1 MPFTP
6 AAQRTRNPPV
16 RYHPGARPGN
26 RDGASDLESEG
37 GRARAR
43 GPFVSYLLGSRRGQ
57 GQEPRARPLAPSA
70 FRSCPS
76 GQLQGHFHEFKGNL
90 PVISGCWSRFFCAY
104 LRMSSKQAT
113 SPFACAADGEEAM
126 TQDLTSREKEEG
138 SEQHVASHLPLH
150 PIMHNKPH
158 SEELPTLVNTIQQDA
173 DWDSVLSSQQR
184 MESENNKLC
193 SLYSFRNTSTSPHK
207 PDEGS
212 RDREIMTSVTFGTP
226 ERRKG
231 SLADVVDTLK
241 QKKLEEMTRTE
252 QEDSSCMEKLLSK
265 DWKEKMERLNTSEL
279 LGEIKGTPESLAE
292 KERQLSTM
300 ITQLISLRE
309 QLLAAHDEQKKLAAS
324 QIEKQRQ
331 QMDLARQQQ
340 EQIARQQQQLLQ
352 QQHKINLLQQQ
363 IQVQGHMPPLM
374 IPIFPHDQRTLAA
387 AAAAQQGFLFPPGIT
402 YKPGDN
408 YPVQFIPSTMAAAA
422 ASGLSP
428 LQLQQLYA
436 AQLAS
441 MQVSPGAK
449 MPSTPQPPN
458 TAGAVSPTGIKN
470 EKRGTSP
477 VTQVKDEAAAQPLNL
492 SSRPKTAEPVKSPTS
507 PTQSLFPASKTSPV
521 NLPNKS
527 TIPSPIGGSLGRG
540 SSLGKWKGQ
549 HQEET
554 YELDILSSLNS
565 PALFGDQDT
574 VMKAIQEA
582 RKMREQIQREQ
593 QQQQPHGVDGK
604 LSTMNNMGL
613 NNCRNE
619 KERTRFENLGP
630 QLTGKSSEDGKLG
643 PGVIDLTRPEDA
655 EGGATVAEARVYR
668 DARGRAS
675 SEPHIKR
682 PMNAFMVWAKDER
695 RKILQA
701 FPDMHN
707 SNISKILGS
716 RWKSMSNQEKQP
728 YYEEQARL
736 SKIHLEKYPNYKYK
750 PRPKRTCIVDGKKLR
765 IGEYKQLMRSRRQ
778 EMRQFFTV
786 GQQPQIPITTG
797 TGVVYPGAITMAT
810 TTPSPQMTS
819 DCSSTSASP
828 EPSLPVI
835 QSTYGMKTDG
845 GSLAGNE
852 MINGEDEMEMYDD
865 YEDDPKSDYSSENEA
880 AEAVSAN

>member
-1 MPFTP
+1 MF
-6 AAQRTRNPPV
+6 
-16 RYHPGARPGN
+16 
-26 RDGASDLESEG
+26 SI
-37 GRARAR
+37 
-43 GPFVSYLLGSRRGQ
+43 
-57 GQEPRARPLAPSA
+57 
-70 FRSCPS
+70 
-76 GQLQGHFHEFKGNL
+76 FKAEMAN
-90 PVISGCWSRFFCAY
+90 IIYF
-104 LRMSSKQAT
+104 
-113 SPFACAADGEEAM
+113 SPMAC
-126 TQDLTSREKEEG
+126 KET
-138 SEQHVASHLPLH
+138 
-150 PIMHNKPH
+150 N
-158 SEELPTLVNTIQQDA
+158 
-173 DWDSVLSSQQR
+173 
-184 MESENNKLC
+184 ESENNKLC

-408 YPVQFIPSTMAAAA
+408 YPVQFISSTMAAAA
-422 ASGLSP
+422 TSGLSP

-449 MPSTPQPPN
+449 MPSAPQPPN

-527 TIPSPIGGSLGRG
+527 SIPSPIGG
-540 SSLGKWKGQ
+540 
-549 HQEET
+549 
-554 YELDILSSLNS
+554 N
-565 PALFGDQDT
+565 QDT

-604 LSTMNNMGL
+604 LSSMNNMGL

-668 DARGRAS
+668 DARSRAS

-810 TTPSPQMTS
+810 TTPSPQMAS

-828 EPSLPVI
+828 EPSLPGI
-835 QSTYGMKTDG
+835 QGAYGLKTDG
-845 GSLAGNE
+845 GSLAANE

-865 YEDDPKSDYSSENEA
+865 YDDDPKSDYSSENEA
-880 AEAVSAN
+880 PEAVSAN

>member
-1 MPFTP
+1 MPSSSEVL
-6 AAQRTRNPPV
+6 AGVV
-16 RYHPGARPGN
+16 R
-26 RDGASDLESEG
+26 ESPIEEWK
-37 GRARAR
+37 
-43 GPFVSYLLGSRRGQ
+43 SS
-57 GQEPRARPLAPSA
+57 
-70 FRSCPS
+70 
-76 GQLQGHFHEFKGNL
+76 HF
-90 PVISGCWSRFFCAY
+90 I
-104 LRMSSKQAT
+104 RMSSKQAT
-113 SPFACAADGEEAM
+113 SPFACAADGEDAM

-138 SEQHVASHLPLH
+138 SDQHVASHLPLH

-363 IQVQGHMPPLM
+363 IQQVQGHMPPLM

-458 TAGAVSPTGIKN
+458 TAGTVSPTGIKN

-507 PTQSLFPASKTSPV
+507 PTQNLFPASKTSPV

-527 TIPSPIGGSLGRG
+527 SIPSPIGGSLGRG
-540 SSLGKWKGQ
+540 SS
-549 HQEET
+549 
-554 YELDILSSLNS
+554 LDILSSLNS

-604 LSTMNNMGL
+604 LSSINNMGL

-630 QLTGKSSEDGKLG
+630 QLTGKSNEDGKLG

-880 AEAVSAN
+880 PEAVSAN

>member
-1 MPFTP
+1 MV
-6 AAQRTRNPPV
+6 N
-16 RYHPGARPGN
+16 
-26 RDGASDLESEG
+26 
-37 GRARAR
+37 
-43 GPFVSYLLGSRRGQ
+43 
-57 GQEPRARPLAPSA
+57 
-70 FRSCPS
+70 
-76 GQLQGHFHEFKGNL
+76 
-90 PVISGCWSRFFCAY
+90 GCGKRFA
-104 LRMSSKQAT
+104 
-113 SPFACAADGEEAM
+113 
-126 TQDLTSREKEEG
+126 
-138 SEQHVASHLPLH
+138 
-150 PIMHNKPH
+150 N
-158 SEELPTLVNTIQQDA
+158 
-173 DWDSVLSSQQR
+173 
-184 MESENNKLC
+184 ESENNKLC

-340 EQIARQQQQLLQ
+340 EQ
-352 QQHKINLLQQQ
+352 HKKVQVL
-363 IQVQGHMPPLM
+363 VQGHMPPLM

-527 TIPSPIGGSLGRG
+527 SIPSPIGGSLGRG
-540 SSLGKWKGQ
+540 SS
-549 HQEET
+549 
-554 YELDILSSLNS
+554 LDILSSLNS

-604 LSTMNNMGL
+604 LSTLNNMGL

-835 QSTYGMKTDG
+835 QSSYGMKTDG

-880 AEAVSAN
+880 PEAVSAN

>member
-1 MPFTP
+1 MPSSSEVL
-6 AAQRTRNPPV
+6 ADVV
-16 RYHPGARPGN
+16 R
-26 RDGASDLESEG
+26 ESRIEEWK
-37 GRARAR
+37 
-43 GPFVSYLLGSRRGQ
+43 SSH
-57 GQEPRARPLAPSA
+57 
-70 FRSCPS
+70 C
-76 GQLQGHFHEFKGNL
+76 
-90 PVISGCWSRFFCAY
+90 I
-104 LRMSSKQAT
+104 RMSSKQAT
-113 SPFACAADGEEAM
+113 SPFACSADGEEAM
-126 TQDLTSREKEEG
+126 TQDLTSREKEE
-138 SEQHVASHLPLH
+138 SSDQHVASHLPLH

-158 SEELPTLVNTIQQDA
+158 SEELPTLVSTIQQDA

-521 NLPNKS
+521 NLPTKS
-527 TIPSPIGGSLGRG
+527 SLPSPIGGSLGRG
-540 SSLGKWKGQ
+540 SS
-549 HQEET
+549 
-554 YELDILSSLNS
+554 LDILSSLNS

-604 LSTMNNMGL
+604 LSSMNNMGL
-613 NNCRNE
+613 NNCRSE

-880 AEAVSAN
+880 PEAVSAN

>member
-1 MPFTP
+1 
-6 AAQRTRNPPV
+6 
-16 RYHPGARPGN
+16 
-26 RDGASDLESEG
+26 
-37 GRARAR
+37 
-43 GPFVSYLLGSRRGQ
+43 
-57 GQEPRARPLAPSA
+57 
-70 FRSCPS
+70 
-76 GQLQGHFHEFKGNL
+76 
-90 PVISGCWSRFFCAY
+90 
-104 LRMSSKQAT
+104 MSSKQAT

-138 SEQHVASHLPLH
+138 SDQHVASHLPLH

-158 SEELPTLVNTIQQDA
+158 PEELPTLVSTIQQDA

-507 PTQSLFPASKTSPV
+507 PTQSLFPASKTSPI

-527 TIPSPIGGSLGRG
+527 SIPSPIGGSLGRG

-549 HQEET
+549 HQEEK

-604 LSTMNNMGL
+604 LSSMNNMGL

-655 EGGATVAEARVYR
+655 EGSKAMNGSAAKLQQYYCWPTGGATVAEARVYR

-880 AEAVSAN
+880 PEAVSAN

>member
-1 MPFTP
+1 MPSSSEVL
-6 AAQRTRNPPV
+6 ADVV
-16 RYHPGARPGN
+16 R
-26 RDGASDLESEG
+26 ESRIEEWK
-37 GRARAR
+37 
-43 GPFVSYLLGSRRGQ
+43 SS
-57 GQEPRARPLAPSA
+57 
-70 FRSCPS
+70 
-76 GQLQGHFHEFKGNL
+76 HF
-90 PVISGCWSRFFCAY
+90 I
-104 LRMSSKQAT
+104 RMSSKQAT

-138 SEQHVASHLPLH
+138 SDQHVASHLPLH

-158 SEELPTLVNTIQQDA
+158 SEELPTIVNTIQQDA

-193 SLYSFRNTSTSPHK
+193 SLYSLRNTSTSPHK

-458 TAGAVSPTGIKN
+458 TAGPVSPTGIKN

-527 TIPSPIGGSLGRG
+527 SIPSPIGGNLGRG
-540 SSLGKWKGQ
+540 SS
-549 HQEET
+549 
-554 YELDILSSLNS
+554 LDILSSLNS

-604 LSTMNNMGL
+604 LSSMNNMGL

-880 AEAVSAN
+880 PEAVSAN

>member
-1 MPFTP
+1 
-6 AAQRTRNPPV
+6 
-16 RYHPGARPGN
+16 
-26 RDGASDLESEG
+26 
-37 GRARAR
+37 
-43 GPFVSYLLGSRRGQ
+43 
-57 GQEPRARPLAPSA
+57 
-70 FRSCPS
+70 
-76 GQLQGHFHEFKGNL
+76 
-90 PVISGCWSRFFCAY
+90 
-104 LRMSSKQAT
+104 MSSKQAT
-113 SPFACAADGEEAM
+113 SPFASDGEGTT
-126 TQDLTSREKEEG
+126 TQDLASQEQEDDNNEEL
-138 SEQHVASHLPLH
+138 VTSHLPLH
-150 PIMHNKPH
+150 TILHNKPH
-158 SEELPTLVNTIQQDA
+158 SEELPALVTTIQPDS
-173 DWDSVLSSQQR
+173 DWNSVISTQHR

-207 PDEGS
+207 PEESG
-212 RDREIMTSVTFGTP
+212 RDRNELMTSVNFGTP

-292 KERQLSTM
+292 KERQLSAM

-363 IQVQGHMPPLM
+363 IQQVQGHMPPLM

-441 MQVSPGAK
+441 MQVSPGTK

-458 TAGAVSPTGIKN
+458 TTGTLSPTGMKN

-477 VTQVKDEAAAQPLNL
+477 VTQIKDDAAQPLNL
-492 SSRPKTAEPVKSPTS
+492 SARPKTAEPVKSPTS
-507 PTQSLFPASKTSPV
+507 PTQSLFPTCKTSPV
-521 NLPNKS
+521 NVGNKS
-527 TIPSPIGGSLGRG
+527 GIPSPIGATLGRG
-540 SSLGKWKGQ
+540 SS
-549 HQEET
+549 
-554 YELDILSSLNS
+554 LDILSSLNS

-593 QQQQPHGVDGK
+593 QQQQQQPHIDGK
-604 LSTMNNMGL
+604 LPSLNSMGL
-613 NNCRNE
+613 NNCRTE

-630 QLTGKSSEDGKLG
+630 QLSGKPSEDGKLG

-668 DARGRAS
+668 DARGRSS

-786 GQQPQIPITTG
+786 GQQPQIPIATG

-828 EPSLPVI
+828 EPSIPVI
-835 QSTYGMKTDG
+835 QSTYSMKTDS

-852 MINGEDEMEMYDD
+852 MINGEDEMEMYEDF
-865 YEDDPKSDYSSENEA
+865 EDDPKSDYSSENEA
-880 AEAVSAN
+880 HEAVAAN

>member
-1 MPFTP
+1 MPGVKTF
-6 AAQRTRNPPV
+6 AQWICSWIYSILLIDENKVMRCT
-16 RYHPGARPGN
+16 
-26 RDGASDLESEG
+26 DG
-37 GRARAR
+37 
-43 GPFVSYLLGSRRGQ
+43 
-57 GQEPRARPLAPSA
+57 
-70 FRSCPS
+70 
-76 GQLQGHFHEFKGNL
+76 
-90 PVISGCWSRFFCAY
+90 
-104 LRMSSKQAT
+104 RMSSKQAA

-126 TQDLTSREKEEG
+126 TQDLSAREKEEG
-138 SEQHVASHLPLH
+138 SDQHVTSHLPLH

-158 SEELPTLVNTIQQDA
+158 SEELPTLVTTIQQDA
-173 DWDSVLSSQQR
+173 DWDSVISAQHR
-184 MESENNKLC
+184 MESENTKLC

-207 PDEGS
+207 PDDGG

-265 DWKEKMERLNTSEL
+265 DWKEKMERLNASEL

-363 IQVQGHMPPLM
+363 IQQVQGHMPPLM

-387 AAAAQQGFLFPPGIT
+387 AAAAQQGFLFPSGIP

-449 MPSTPQPPN
+449 MPSTPQPPT
-458 TAGAVSPTGIKN
+458 TAGAVSPTGMKN

-477 VTQVKDEAAAQPLNL
+477 VTQVKDEAAQPLNL
-492 SSRPKTAEPVKSPTS
+492 SARPKTAEPAKSPTS

-527 TIPSPIGGSLGRG
+527 GIPSPIRGSLGRG
-540 SSLGKWKGQ
+540 SS
-549 HQEET
+549 
-554 YELDILSSLNS
+554 LDILSSLNS

-593 QQQQPHGVDGK
+593 QQPHGMDGK
-604 LSTMNNMGL
+604 LSSMNNSGL

-619 KERTRFENLGP
+619 KVSERTFSCAKLAKSGGKRKRPPRRVSPSFRRSLSLATRAVSSYQERTHFENLGP
-630 QLTGKSSEDGKLG
+630 QLTGKSNEDGKLG

-655 EGGATVAEARVYR
+655 EGSKAVNGSAAKLQQYYCWPTGGATVAEARVYR

-675 SEPHIKR
+675 TEPHIKR

-845 GSLAGNE
+845 ASLAGNE
-852 MINGEDEMEMYDD
+852 MINGEDDMEMYDD
-865 YEDDPKSDYSSENEA
+865 YEDEAKSDYSSENEGP
-880 AEAVSAN
+880 EAVSAN

>member
-1 MPFTP
+1 
-6 AAQRTRNPPV
+6 
-16 RYHPGARPGN
+16 
-26 RDGASDLESEG
+26 
-37 GRARAR
+37 
-43 GPFVSYLLGSRRGQ
+43 
-57 GQEPRARPLAPSA
+57 
-70 FRSCPS
+70 
-76 GQLQGHFHEFKGNL
+76 
-90 PVISGCWSRFFCAY
+90 
-104 LRMSSKQAT
+104 MSSKQAT

-138 SEQHVASHLPLH
+138 SDQHVASHLPLH
-150 PIMHNKPH
+150 PITHNKPH

-527 TIPSPIGGSLGRG
+527 SIPSPIGGSLGRG

-880 AEAVSAN
+880 PEAVSAN

>member
-1 MPFTP
+1 
-6 AAQRTRNPPV
+6 
-16 RYHPGARPGN
+16 
-26 RDGASDLESEG
+26 
-37 GRARAR
+37 
-43 GPFVSYLLGSRRGQ
+43 
-57 GQEPRARPLAPSA
+57 
-70 FRSCPS
+70 
-76 GQLQGHFHEFKGNL
+76 
-90 PVISGCWSRFFCAY
+90 
-104 LRMSSKQAT
+104 MSSKQAT

-138 SEQHVASHLPLH
+138 SDQHVASHLPLH

-184 MESENNKLC
+184 MESENNKIC

-212 RDREIMTSVTFGTP
+212 RDREIMTSVNFGTP

-363 IQVQGHMPPLM
+363 IQQVQGHMPPLM

-477 VTQVKDEAAAQPLNL
+477 LTQVKDETAAQPLNL

-507 PTQSLFPASKTSPV
+507 PTQSLFPASKTSPI

-527 TIPSPIGGSLGRG
+527 GIPSPLGGNLGRG
-540 SSLGKWKGQ
+540 SS
-549 HQEET
+549 
-554 YELDILSSLNS
+554 LDILSSLNS

-604 LSTMNNMGL
+604 LSSMNNMGL

-630 QLTGKSSEDGKLG
+630 QLTGKSNEDGKLG

-880 AEAVSAN
+880 PEAVSAN

>member
-1 MPFTP
+1 
-6 AAQRTRNPPV
+6 
-16 RYHPGARPGN
+16 
-26 RDGASDLESEG
+26 
-37 GRARAR
+37 
-43 GPFVSYLLGSRRGQ
+43 
-57 GQEPRARPLAPSA
+57 
-70 FRSCPS
+70 
-76 GQLQGHFHEFKGNL
+76 
-90 PVISGCWSRFFCAY
+90 
-104 LRMSSKQAT
+104 MSSKQAT
-113 SPFACAADGEEAM
+113 SPFACAADGEDAM

-138 SEQHVASHLPLH
+138 SDQHVASHLPLH

-252 QEDSSCMEKLLSK
+252 QEDGHVCFPFCHDCKFPEASPALQNYPSCMEKLLSK

-363 IQVQGHMPPLM
+363 IQQVQGHMPPLM

-428 LQLQQLYA
+428 LQLQKGHVSHPQINPRLKGLSDRFGRNLDTFEHGGGHSYNHKQIEQLYA

-458 TAGAVSPTGIKN
+458 TAGTVSPTGIKN

-507 PTQSLFPASKTSPV
+507 PTQNLFPASKTSPV

-527 TIPSPIGGSLGRG
+527 SIPSPIGGSLGRG
-540 SSLGKWKGQ
+540 SS
-549 HQEET
+549 
-554 YELDILSSLNS
+554 LDILSSLNS

-604 LSTMNNMGL
+604 LSSINNMGL

-630 QLTGKSSEDGKLG
+630 QLTGKSNEDGKLG

-880 AEAVSAN
+880 PEAVSAN

>member
-1 MPFTP
+1 MPSSSEVL
-6 AAQRTRNPPV
+6 ADVV
-16 RYHPGARPGN
+16 R
-26 RDGASDLESEG
+26 ESRIEEWK
-37 GRARAR
+37 
-43 GPFVSYLLGSRRGQ
+43 SS
-57 GQEPRARPLAPSA
+57 
-70 FRSCPS
+70 
-76 GQLQGHFHEFKGNL
+76 HF
-90 PVISGCWSRFFCAY
+90 I
-104 LRMSSKQAT
+104 RMSSKQAT
-113 SPFACAADGEEAM
+113 SPFACSADGEEAM

-138 SEQHVASHLPLH
+138 SDQHVASHLPLH

-173 DWDSVLSSQQR
+173 DWDSILSSQQR

-521 NLPNKS
+521 SLPNKS
-527 TIPSPIGGSLGRG
+527 GIPSPIAGSLGRG

-604 LSTMNNMGL
+604 LASMNNMGL

-630 QLTGKSSEDGKLG
+630 QLSGKSSEDGKLG

-655 EGGATVAEARVYR
+655 EGSKAMNGSAAKLQQYYCWPTGGATVAEARVYR

-880 AEAVSAN
+880 PEAVSAN

>member
-1 MPFTP
+1 
-6 AAQRTRNPPV
+6 
-16 RYHPGARPGN
+16 
-26 RDGASDLESEG
+26 
-37 GRARAR
+37 
-43 GPFVSYLLGSRRGQ
+43 
-57 GQEPRARPLAPSA
+57 
-70 FRSCPS
+70 
-76 GQLQGHFHEFKGNL
+76 
-90 PVISGCWSRFFCAY
+90 
-104 LRMSSKQAT
+104 MSSKQAT
-113 SPFACAADGEEAM
+113 SPFACSADGEEAM
-126 TQDLTSREKEEG
+126 TQDLTSREKEE
-138 SEQHVASHLPLH
+138 SSDQHVASHLPLH

-521 NLPNKS
+521 SLPNKS
-527 TIPSPIGGSLGRG
+527 SIPSPIGGSLGRG

-604 LSTMNNMGL
+604 LSSVNNMGL

-880 AEAVSAN
+880 PEAVSAN

>member
-1 MPFTP
+1 
-6 AAQRTRNPPV
+6 
-16 RYHPGARPGN
+16 
-26 RDGASDLESEG
+26 
-37 GRARAR
+37 
-43 GPFVSYLLGSRRGQ
+43 
-57 GQEPRARPLAPSA
+57 
-70 FRSCPS
+70 
-76 GQLQGHFHEFKGNL
+76 
-90 PVISGCWSRFFCAY
+90 
-104 LRMSSKQAT
+104 MSSKQAT
-113 SPFACAADGEEAM
+113 SPFACAADGEETM
-126 TQDLTSREKEEG
+126 TQDLASRDKEEG
-138 SEQHVASHLPLH
+138 NSDQHAASHLPLH
-150 PIMHNKPH
+150 NVMHNKPH
-158 SEELPTLVNTIQQDA
+158 SEELPTLVTTIQQDPE
-173 DWDSVLSSQQR
+173 WDGVISAQHR
-184 MESENNKLC
+184 MESESNKLC
-193 SLYSFRNTSTSPHK
+193 SLYSFRNTSTSPNK
-207 PDEGS
+207 PDEGG
-212 RDREIMTSVTFGTP
+212 RDRSELMTSVNFGTP

-265 DWKEKMERLNTSEL
+265 DWKEKMEKLNTSDL

-363 IQVQGHMPPLM
+363 IQQVQGHMPPLM

-402 YKPGDN
+402 YKPGKMGNKAPPFPYSGSHKKQTSFFPYSTQSLDLEGDN

-458 TAGAVSPTGIKN
+458 TTGALSPTGMKN

-477 VTQVKDEAAAQPLNL
+477 VTQVKDEAAQPLNL
-492 SSRPKTAEPVKSPTS
+492 SARPKTAEPVKSPTS
-507 PTQSLFPASKTSPV
+507 PTQNLFPASKSSPV
-521 NLPNKS
+521 TVTNKS
-527 TIPSPIGGSLGRG
+527 GIPSPLSGSLGRG
-540 SSLGKWKGQ
+540 SS
-549 HQEET
+549 
-554 YELDILSSLNS
+554 LDILSSLNS

-593 QQQQPHGVDGK
+593 QQQQQPHGVDGK
-604 LSTMNNMGL
+604 LPSMNNMGL
-613 NNCRNE
+613 NNCRIE

-630 QLTGKSSEDGKLG
+630 QLTGKPNEDGKIG

-655 EGGATVAEARVYR
+655 EGSKAVNGSAAKLQQYYCWPTGGATVAEARVYR
-668 DARGRAS
+668 DSRGRAS

-786 GQQPQIPITTG
+786 GQR
-797 TGVVYPGAITMAT
+797 
-810 TTPSPQMTS
+810 TS
-819 DCSSTSASP
+819 MC
-828 EPSLPVI
+828 
-835 QSTYGMKTDG
+835 
-845 GSLAGNE
+845 N
-852 MINGEDEMEMYDD
+852 
-865 YEDDPKSDYSSENEA
+865 
-880 AEAVSAN
+880 

>member
-1 MPFTP
+1 MP
-6 AAQRTRNPPV
+6 
-16 RYHPGARPGN
+16 
-26 RDGASDLESEG
+26 SSSEVLTSVIG
-37 GRARAR
+37 
-43 GPFVSYLLGSRRGQ
+43 
-57 GQEPRARPLAPSA
+57 E
-70 FRSCPS
+70 RSS
-76 GQLQGHFHEFKGNL
+76 EEWKDSHL
-90 PVISGCWSRFFCAY
+90 
-104 LRMSSKQAT
+104 LRMSSKPAT
-113 SPFACAADGEEAM
+113 SPFTCKADGEEEM
-126 TQDLTSREKEEG
+126 TGDLASREKEDDEM
-138 SEQHVASHLPLH
+138 HRVPHLPLH
-150 PIMHNKPH
+150 SLLHNKPH
-158 SEELPTLVNTIQQDA
+158 PEELSTLVTSMQHDV
-173 DWDSVLSSQQR
+173 DWDSMMSQHR
-184 MESENNKLC
+184 MDSDSNKLR
-193 SLYSFRNTSTSPHK
+193 SLYSFRTTSTSPHK
-207 PDEGS
+207 PDEGA
-212 RDREIMTSVTFGTP
+212 RDRSDLMTSVNFGTP

-252 QEDSSCMEKLLSK
+252 QEDSTCMEKLLSK
-265 DWKEKMERLNTSEL
+265 DWKEKMERINTSEL

-300 ITQLISLRE
+300 ISQLISLRE

-352 QQHKINLLQQQ
+352 QQHKINILQQQ

-387 AAAAQQGFLFPPGIT
+387 AAAAQQGFLFPPGLT

-458 TAGAVSPTGIKN
+458 STGALSPTAVKS
-470 EKRGTSP
+470 EKRGSSP
-477 VTQVKDEAAAQPLNL
+477 VTQIKDEAAQPLNL
-492 SSRPKTAEPVKSPTS
+492 SARPKTAEPVKSPTS
-507 PTQSLFPASKTSPV
+507 PTQNLFPPSKTSPV
-521 NLPNKS
+521 SLSSKS
-527 TIPSPIGGSLGRG
+527 GIPSPISGALGRG
-540 SSLGKWKGQ
+540 SS
-549 HQEET
+549 
-554 YELDILSSLNS
+554 LDILSSLNS

-593 QQQQPHGVDGK
+593 HQPHGIDGK
-604 LSTMNNMGL
+604 IPLNNLGL
-613 NNCRNE
+613 NNCRSD
-619 KERTRFENLGP
+619 KMLFDAVTGRMCVRSLHAERTHYDNMGP
-630 QLTGKSSEDGKLG
+630 QLMGKPNEDGKLG

-655 EGGATVAEARVYR
+655 DGGTTVVEARVYR
-668 DARGRAS
+668 DSRGRS
-675 SEPHIKR
+675 SNEPHIKR

-716 RWKSMSNQEKQP
+716 RWKAMSNQEKQP

-736 SKIHLEKYPNYKYK
+736 SKLHLEKYPNYKYK

-786 GQQPQIPITTG
+786 GQQPQMPMSG
-797 TGVVYPGAITMAT
+797 GAAVVYPGAINMAN

-828 EPSLPVI
+828 EPSIPVI
-835 QSTYGMKTDG
+835 QSTYGMKLDS
-845 GSLAGNE
+845 GSLTGNDL
-852 MINGEDEMEMYDD
+852 MNGEDEMEMYDEYD
-865 YEDDPKSDYSSENEA
+865 EEPKSDYSSENEA
-880 AEAVSAN
+880 NEAVGAN

>member
-1 MPFTP
+1 MPSSSEVL
-6 AAQRTRNPPV
+6 ADVV
-16 RYHPGARPGN
+16 R
-26 RDGASDLESEG
+26 ESRIEEW
-37 GRARAR
+37 
-43 GPFVSYLLGSRRGQ
+43 SS
-57 GQEPRARPLAPSA
+57 
-70 FRSCPS
+70 
-76 GQLQGHFHEFKGNL
+76 HF
-90 PVISGCWSRFFCAY
+90 I
-104 LRMSSKQAT
+104 RMSSKQAT
-113 SPFACAADGEEAM
+113 SPFACAADGEDAM
-126 TQDLTSREKEEG
+126 TQDLTSREKEE
-138 SEQHVASHLPLH
+138 SSDQHVASHLPLH

-458 TAGAVSPTGIKN
+458 TAGTVSPTGIKN

-477 VTQVKDEAAAQPLNL
+477 VTQVKDEAAPQPLNL

-507 PTQSLFPASKTSPV
+507 PTQNLFPASKTSPV

-527 TIPSPIGGSLGRG
+527 SIPSPIGGSLGRG
-540 SSLGKWKGQ
+540 SSLGKWKSQ

-604 LSTMNNMGL
+604 LSSINNMGL

-630 QLTGKSSEDGKLG
+630 QLTGKSNEDGKLG

-835 QSTYGMKTDG
+835 QSTYGMKTDA

-880 AEAVSAN
+880 PEAVSAN

>member
-1 MPFTP
+1 MYSTD
-6 AAQRTRNPPV
+6 T
-16 RYHPGARPGN
+16 
-26 RDGASDLESEG
+26 
-37 GRARAR
+37 
-43 GPFVSYLLGSRRGQ
+43 
-57 GQEPRARPLAPSA
+57 
-70 FRSCPS
+70 
-76 GQLQGHFHEFKGNL
+76 
-90 PVISGCWSRFFCAY
+90 
-104 LRMSSKQAT
+104 RMSSKQAT
-113 SPFACAADGEEAM
+113 SPFACTADGEEAM

-138 SEQHVASHLPLH
+138 SDQHVASHLPLH

-458 TAGAVSPTGIKN
+458 AAGAVSPTGIKN

-492 SSRPKTAEPVKSPTS
+492 SSRPKTVEPVKSPTS
-507 PTQSLFPASKTSPV
+507 PTQSLFSASKTSPV

-527 TIPSPIGGSLGRG
+527 SIPSPIGGSLGRG
-540 SSLGKWKGQ
+540 SSLGKWKSQ

-604 LSTMNNMGL
+604 LSTLNNMGL

-835 QSTYGMKTDG
+835 QSSYGMKTDG

-880 AEAVSAN
+880 PEAVSAN

>member
-1 MPFTP
+1 MLPSQDAAIGVSSKINEKSLYLCVYEKKEHVYLFTALRCP
-6 AAQRTRNPPV
+6 EQCLA
-16 RYHPGARPGN
+16 H
-26 RDGASDLESEG
+26 
-37 GRARAR
+37 
-43 GPFVSYLLGSRRGQ
+43 SR
-57 GQEPRARPLAPSA
+57 
-70 FRSCPS
+70 
-76 GQLQGHFHEFKGNL
+76 
-90 PVISGCWSRFFCAY
+90 
-104 LRMSSKQAT
+104 RMSSKQAT

-138 SEQHVASHLPLH
+138 SDQHVASHLPLQ

-158 SEELPTLVNTIQQDA
+158 SEELPTLVTTIQQDA

-363 IQVQGHMPPLM
+363 IQQVQGHMPPLM

-458 TAGAVSPTGIKN
+458 TAGEVSPTGIKN

-527 TIPSPIGGSLGRG
+527 SIPSPIAGSLGRG

-604 LSTMNNMGL
+604 LPSMNNMGL

-655 EGGATVAEARVYR
+655 EGSKAMNGSAAKLQQYYCWPTGGATVAEARVYR

-828 EPSLPVI
+828 EPGLPVI
-835 QSTYGMKTDG
+835 QSTYGMKADS

-880 AEAVSAN
+880 PEAVSAN

>member
-1 MPFTP
+1 
-6 AAQRTRNPPV
+6 
-16 RYHPGARPGN
+16 
-26 RDGASDLESEG
+26 
-37 GRARAR
+37 
-43 GPFVSYLLGSRRGQ
+43 
-57 GQEPRARPLAPSA
+57 
-70 FRSCPS
+70 
-76 GQLQGHFHEFKGNL
+76 
-90 PVISGCWSRFFCAY
+90 
-104 LRMSSKQAT
+104 MSSKHAA

-126 TQDLTSREKEEG
+126 TRDLTSREKEEG
-138 SEQHVASHLPLH
+138 SDPHVASHLPLH
-150 PIMHNKPH
+150 PTMHNKPH
-158 SEELPTLVNTIQQDA
+158 SEELPTFVTTIQQDA

-207 PDEGS
+207 PDDGS
-212 RDREIMTSVTFGTP
+212 RDRETMTSVTFGTP

-402 YKPGDN
+402 YKPGDS
-408 YPVQFIPSTMAAAA
+408 YPVQFMPSTMAAAA

-477 VTQVKDEAAAQPLNL
+477 VTQVKDETTAQPLNL
-492 SSRPKTAEPVKSPTS
+492 SSRPKTVEPVKSPTS
-507 PTQSLFPASKTSPV
+507 PTQSLFPVSKTSPV
-521 NLPNKS
+521 NLPNKGG
-527 TIPSPIGGSLGRG
+527 IPSPIGSSLGRG
-540 SSLGKWKGQ
+540 SS
-549 HQEET
+549 
-554 YELDILSSLNS
+554 LDILSSLNS

-593 QQQQPHGVDGK
+593 QQQQQPHGVDGK
-604 LSTMNNMGL
+604 LSSMNNMGL
-613 NNCRNE
+613 NNCRSE

-655 EGGATVAEARVYR
+655 EGSKAMNGSAAKLQQYYCWPTGGATVAEARVYR

-797 TGVVYPGAITMAT
+797 TGVVYPGAVTMAT
-810 TTPSPQMTS
+810 TTPSPQMPS

-828 EPSLPVI
+828 EPGLPVI
-835 QSTYGMKTDG
+835 QSTYGMKTDS

-852 MINGEDEMEMYDD
+852 MINGEDEMEIYDD

-880 AEAVSAN
+880 PESVSAN

>member
-1 MPFTP
+1 
-6 AAQRTRNPPV
+6 
-16 RYHPGARPGN
+16 
-26 RDGASDLESEG
+26 
-37 GRARAR
+37 
-43 GPFVSYLLGSRRGQ
+43 
-57 GQEPRARPLAPSA
+57 
-70 FRSCPS
+70 
-76 GQLQGHFHEFKGNL
+76 
-90 PVISGCWSRFFCAY
+90 
-104 LRMSSKQAT
+104 MSSKQAT
-113 SPFACAADGEEAM
+113 SPFACAADGEETM

-138 SEQHVASHLPLH
+138 SDQHVASHLPLH

-207 PDEGS
+207 PDDGS

-363 IQVQGHMPPLM
+363 IQQVQGHMPPLM

-477 VTQVKDEAAAQPLNL
+477 VTQVKDETTAQPLNL

-527 TIPSPIGGSLGRG
+527 SIPSPIGGSLGRG

-604 LSTMNNMGL
+604 LSSMNNMGL

-655 EGGATVAEARVYR
+655 EGSKAMNGSAAKLQQYYCWPTGGATVAEARVYR

-810 TTPSPQMTS
+810 TTPSPQMPS

-828 EPSLPVI
+828 EPGLPVI

-880 AEAVSAN
+880 PEAVSAN

>member
-1 MPFTP
+1 
-6 AAQRTRNPPV
+6 
-16 RYHPGARPGN
+16 
-26 RDGASDLESEG
+26 
-37 GRARAR
+37 
-43 GPFVSYLLGSRRGQ
+43 
-57 GQEPRARPLAPSA
+57 
-70 FRSCPS
+70 
-76 GQLQGHFHEFKGNL
+76 
-90 PVISGCWSRFFCAY
+90 
-104 LRMSSKQAT
+104 MSSKQAT
-113 SPFACAADGEEAM
+113 SPFASDGEGTT
-126 TQDLTSREKEEG
+126 TQDLASQEQEEDNN
-138 SEQHVASHLPLH
+138 EELVASHLPLH
-150 PIMHNKPH
+150 TILHNKPH
-158 SEELPTLVNTIQQDA
+158 SEELPALVTTIQPDS
-173 DWDSVLSSQQR
+173 DWNSVISTQHR

-207 PDEGS
+207 PEESG
-212 RDREIMTSVTFGTP
+212 RDRNELMTSVNFGTP

-292 KERQLSTM
+292 KERQLSAM

-441 MQVSPGAK
+441 MQISPGAK

-458 TAGAVSPTGIKN
+458 TTGTLSPTGMKN

-477 VTQVKDEAAAQPLNL
+477 VTQVKDDAAQPLNL
-492 SSRPKTAEPVKSPTS
+492 SARPKTAEPVKSPTS
-507 PTQSLFPASKTSPV
+507 PTQSLFPTSKTSPV
-521 NLPNKS
+521 NVANKS
-527 TIPSPIGGSLGRG
+527 GIPSPIGMTLGRG
-540 SSLGKWKGQ
+540 SS
-549 HQEET
+549 
-554 YELDILSSLNS
+554 LDILSSLNS

-593 QQQQPHGVDGK
+593 QQQQQPHIDGK
-604 LSTMNNMGL
+604 LPNLNNMGL
-613 NNCRNE
+613 NNCRTE

-630 QLTGKSSEDGKLG
+630 HLSGKPCEDGKLG

-668 DARGRAS
+668 DARGRSS

-786 GQQPQIPITTG
+786 GQQPQIPIATG

-828 EPSLPVI
+828 EPSIPVI
-835 QSTYGMKTDG
+835 QSTYSMKTDS

-852 MINGEDEMEMYDD
+852 MINGEDEMEMYEDF
-865 YEDDPKSDYSSENEA
+865 EDDPKSDYSSENEA
-880 AEAVSAN
+880 HEAVAAN

>member
-1 MPFTP
+1 M
-6 AAQRTRNPPV
+6 
-16 RYHPGARPGN
+16 
-26 RDGASDLESEG
+26 
-37 GRARAR
+37 
-43 GPFVSYLLGSRRGQ
+43 
-57 GQEPRARPLAPSA
+57 
-70 FRSCPS
+70 
-76 GQLQGHFHEFKGNL
+76 GQLQNGNRA
-90 PVISGCWSRFFCAY
+90 GRHNFFMQY
-104 LRMSSKQAT
+104 
-113 SPFACAADGEEAM
+113 
-126 TQDLTSREKEEG
+126 
-138 SEQHVASHLPLH
+138 
-150 PIMHNKPH
+150 
-158 SEELPTLVNTIQQDA
+158 
-173 DWDSVLSSQQR
+173 
-184 MESENNKLC
+184 
-193 SLYSFRNTSTSPHK
+193 
-207 PDEGS
+207 
-212 RDREIMTSVTFGTP
+212 
-226 ERRKG
+226 
-231 SLADVVDTLK
+231 
-241 QKKLEEMTRTE
+241 
-252 QEDSSCMEKLLSK
+252 SSCMEKLLSK

-363 IQVQGHMPPLM
+363 IQQVQGHMPPLM

-428 LQLQQLYA
+428 LQLQKGHVSHPQINPRLKGLSDRFGRNLDTFEHGGGHSYNHKQIEQLYA

-477 VTQVKDEAAAQPLNL
+477 LTQVKDETAAQPLNL

-507 PTQSLFPASKTSPV
+507 PTQSLFSASKTSPV

-527 TIPSPIGGSLGRG
+527 GIPSPLGGNLGRG
-540 SSLGKWKGQ
+540 SSLGKWKSQ

-604 LSTMNNMGL
+604 LSSMNNMGL

-630 QLTGKSSEDGKLG
+630 QLTGKSNEDGKLG

-835 QSTYGMKTDG
+835 QSTYGMKTDS

-880 AEAVSAN
+880 PEAVSAN

>member
-1 MPFTP
+1 
-6 AAQRTRNPPV
+6 
-16 RYHPGARPGN
+16 
-26 RDGASDLESEG
+26 
-37 GRARAR
+37 
-43 GPFVSYLLGSRRGQ
+43 
-57 GQEPRARPLAPSA
+57 
-70 FRSCPS
+70 
-76 GQLQGHFHEFKGNL
+76 
-90 PVISGCWSRFFCAY
+90 
-104 LRMSSKQAT
+104 MSSKQAT

-126 TQDLTSREKEEG
+126 TQDLTSRDKEDG
-138 SEQHVASHLPLH
+138 SVQHAASHLPLQ

-363 IQVQGHMPPLM
+363 IQQVQGHMPPLM

-477 VTQVKDEAAAQPLNL
+477 VTQVKDEAAVAQPLNL

-507 PTQSLFPASKTSPV
+507 PTQSLFPASKTSPIS
-521 NLPNKS
+521 LPNKGS
-527 TIPSPIGGSLGRG
+527 LPSPIGGSLGRG
-540 SSLGKWKGQ
+540 SS
-549 HQEET
+549 
-554 YELDILSSLNS
+554 LDILSSLNS

-593 QQQQPHGVDGK
+593 QQQPPHGVDGK
-604 LSTMNNMGL
+604 LALNNMGM

-619 KERTRFENLGP
+619 KERARFENLGP
-630 QLTGKSSEDGKLG
+630 QIPGKPSDDGKLG

-655 EGGATVAEARVYR
+655 EGSKGMNGSAAKLQQYYCWPAGGATVAEARVYR

-797 TGVVYPGAITMAT
+797 TGVVYPGAVTMAT

-835 QSTYGMKTDG
+835 QSTYSMKTDG

-852 MINGEDEMEMYDD
+852 MVNGEDDMEMYED

-880 AEAVSAN
+880 PEAVSAN

>member
-1 MPFTP
+1 MPFSNNGLIIVIL
-6 AAQRTRNPPV
+6 RLGLRRRN
-16 RYHPGARPGN
+16 
-26 RDGASDLESEG
+26 
-37 GRARAR
+37 
-43 GPFVSYLLGSRRGQ
+43 
-57 GQEPRARPLAPSA
+57 
-70 FRSCPS
+70 
-76 GQLQGHFHEFKGNL
+76 
-90 PVISGCWSRFFCAY
+90 ICWR
-104 LRMSSKQAT
+104 RMSSKQAT
-113 SPFACAADGEEAM
+113 SPFACAADGEDAM

-138 SEQHVASHLPLH
+138 SDQHVASHLPLH

-458 TAGAVSPTGIKN
+458 TAGTVSPTGIKN

-507 PTQSLFPASKTSPV
+507 PTQNLFPASKTSPV

-527 TIPSPIGGSLGRG
+527 SIPSPIGGSLGRG
-540 SSLGKWKGQ
+540 SS
-549 HQEET
+549 
-554 YELDILSSLNS
+554 LDILSSLNS

-604 LSTMNNMGL
+604 LSSINNMGL

-619 KERTRFENLGP
+619 KERTRFENMGP
-630 QLTGKSSEDGKLG
+630 QLTGKSNEDGKLG

-880 AEAVSAN
+880 PEAVSAN

>member
-1 MPFTP
+1 MPSSSEVL
-6 AAQRTRNPPV
+6 AGVVGENRTEEWKNSH
-16 RYHPGARPGN
+16 Y
-26 RDGASDLESEG
+26 
-37 GRARAR
+37 
-43 GPFVSYLLGSRRGQ
+43 
-57 GQEPRARPLAPSA
+57 
-70 FRSCPS
+70 
-76 GQLQGHFHEFKGNL
+76 
-90 PVISGCWSRFFCAY
+90 I
-104 LRMSSKQAT
+104 RMSSKQAT

-126 TQDLTSREKEEG
+126 TQDLASRDKEEG
-138 SEQHVASHLPLH
+138 NNDHHVASHLPLH
-150 PIMHNKPH
+150 TLMHNKPH
-158 SEELPTLVNTIQQDA
+158 SEELPTLVTTIQQDA
-173 DWDSVLSSQQR
+173 DWDSVISAQHR
-184 MESENNKLC
+184 MESESNKLC

-207 PDEGS
+207 PDEGGH
-212 RDREIMTSVTFGTP
+212 DRSELMTSVNFGTP

-441 MQVSPGAK
+441 MQVSPGTK
-449 MPSTPQPPN
+449 MPSTPQAPN
-458 TAGAVSPTGIKN
+458 TTGALSPTGMKN

-477 VTQVKDEAAAQPLNL
+477 ITQVKDEAAQPLNL
-492 SSRPKTAEPVKSPTS
+492 SARPKTAEPVKSPTS
-507 PTQSLFPASKTSPV
+507 PTQNLFPASKTSPV
-521 NLPNKS
+521 NVPNKS
-527 TIPSPIGGSLGRG
+527 SIPSPIGGTLGRG
-540 SSLGKWKGQ
+540 SS
-549 HQEET
+549 
-554 YELDILSSLNS
+554 LDILSSLNS

-593 QQQQPHGVDGK
+593 QQQQPPHGVDVK
-604 LSTMNNMGL
+604 LPSMNNMGL

-619 KERTRFENLGP
+619 KMPVRIDAITGRICIRTVDTERTRFENLGP
-630 QLTGKSSEDGKLG
+630 QLTGKPSEDGKLG

-810 TTPSPQMTS
+810 TAPSPQMTS

-828 EPSLPVI
+828 EPSIPVI
-835 QSTYGMKTDG
+835 QSTYGMKTDS

-852 MINGEDEMEMYDD
+852 IINGEDEMEMYED

-880 AEAVSAN
+880 HEAVSAN

>member
-1 MPFTP
+1 MPSSSEVL
-6 AAQRTRNPPV
+6 ADVV
-16 RYHPGARPGN
+16 R
-26 RDGASDLESEG
+26 ESRIEEWK
-37 GRARAR
+37 
-43 GPFVSYLLGSRRGQ
+43 SS
-57 GQEPRARPLAPSA
+57 
-70 FRSCPS
+70 
-76 GQLQGHFHEFKGNL
+76 HF
-90 PVISGCWSRFFCAY
+90 I
-104 LRMSSKQAT
+104 RMSSKQAT
-113 SPFACAADGEEAM
+113 SPFACAADGEDEI
-126 TQDLTSREKEEG
+126 TQDLTSREKEEV
-138 SEQHVASHLPLH
+138 SDQHVASHLPLH

-428 LQLQQLYA
+428 LQLQKGHVSHPQINPRLKGLSDRFGRNLDTFEHGGGHSYNHKQIEQLYA

-458 TAGAVSPTGIKN
+458 TAGTVSPTGIKN

-507 PTQSLFPASKTSPV
+507 PTQNLFPASKTSPV

-527 TIPSPIGGSLGRG
+527 SIPSPIGGSLGRG
-540 SSLGKWKGQ
+540 SS
-549 HQEET
+549 
-554 YELDILSSLNS
+554 LDILSSLNS

-604 LSTMNNMGL
+604 LSSINNMGL

-630 QLTGKSSEDGKLG
+630 QLTGKSNEDGKLG

-880 AEAVSAN
+880 PEAVSAN

>member
-1 MPFTP
+1 MPSSSEVLAGGAGESP
-6 AAQRTRNPPV
+6 AEEWKD
-16 RYHPGARPGN
+16 HHG
-26 RDGASDLESEG
+26 
-37 GRARAR
+37 
-43 GPFVSYLLGSRRGQ
+43 F
-57 GQEPRARPLAPSA
+57 
-70 FRSCPS
+70 
-76 GQLQGHFHEFKGNL
+76 
-90 PVISGCWSRFFCAY
+90 I
-104 LRMSSKQAT
+104 RMSSKQAA

-126 TQDLTSREKEEG
+126 TQDLSAREKEEG
-138 SEQHVASHLPLH
+138 SDQHVTSHLPLH

-158 SEELPTLVNTIQQDA
+158 SEELPTLVTTIQQDA
-173 DWDSVLSSQQR
+173 DWDSVISAQHR
-184 MESENNKLC
+184 MESENTKLC

-207 PDEGS
+207 PDDGG

-265 DWKEKMERLNTSEL
+265 DWKEKMERLNASEL

-363 IQVQGHMPPLM
+363 IQQVQGHMPPLM

-387 AAAAQQGFLFPPGIT
+387 AAAAQQGFLFPSGIP

-428 LQLQQLYA
+428 LQLQKGHASHPQISPRLKGLSERYGRNLDTFEHGGGQSYNHKKIEQLYA

-449 MPSTPQPPN
+449 MPSTPQPPT
-458 TAGAVSPTGIKN
+458 TAGAVSPTGMKN

-477 VTQVKDEAAAQPLNL
+477 VTQVKDEAAQPLNL
-492 SSRPKTAEPVKSPTS
+492 SARPKTAEPAKSPTS

-527 TIPSPIGGSLGRG
+527 GIPSPIGGSLGRG
-540 SSLGKWKGQ
+540 SS
-549 HQEET
+549 
-554 YELDILSSLNS
+554 LDILSSLNS

-593 QQQQPHGVDGK
+593 QQQQPHGIDGK
-604 LSTMNNMGL
+604 LTSMNSTGL

-630 QLTGKSSEDGKLG
+630 QLTGKSNEDGKLG

-655 EGGATVAEARVYR
+655 EAPGPDQLTIGTSDKLTRSKAVNGSAAKLQQYYCWPTGGATVAEARVYR

-675 SEPHIKR
+675 TEPHIKR

-835 QSTYGMKTDG
+835 QSTYGMKTDS

-865 YEDDPKSDYSSENEA
+865 YEDEPKSDYSSENEGP
-880 AEAVSAN
+880 EAVSAN

>member
-1 MPFTP
+1 
-6 AAQRTRNPPV
+6 
-16 RYHPGARPGN
+16 
-26 RDGASDLESEG
+26 
-37 GRARAR
+37 
-43 GPFVSYLLGSRRGQ
+43 
-57 GQEPRARPLAPSA
+57 
-70 FRSCPS
+70 
-76 GQLQGHFHEFKGNL
+76 
-90 PVISGCWSRFFCAY
+90 
-104 LRMSSKQAT
+104 MSSKQAT
-113 SPFACAADGEEAM
+113 SPFACAGDGEEAM

-138 SEQHVASHLPLH
+138 SDQHMTSHLPLH

-193 SLYSFRNTSTSPHK
+193 PLYSFRNTSTSPHK

-428 LQLQQLYA
+428 LQLQKVHVSHPQISPRLKGLSDRFGRNLDTFEHGGGHSYNHKQIEQLYA

-458 TAGAVSPTGIKN
+458 TAGTVSPTGIKN

-527 TIPSPIGGSLGRG
+527 SIPSPIGGSLGRG
-540 SSLGKWKGQ
+540 SS
-549 HQEET
+549 
-554 YELDILSSLNS
+554 LDILSSLNS

-593 QQQQPHGVDGK
+593 QQQHPQGVDGK
-604 LSTMNNMGL
+604 LSSMNNMGL

-880 AEAVSAN
+880 PEAVSAN

>member
-6 AAQRTRNPPV
+6 AALRTRSPPV
-16 RYHPGARPGN
+16 RYHPGARPG
-26 RDGASDLESEG
+26 
-37 GRARAR
+37 
-43 GPFVSYLLGSRRGQ
+43 Y
-57 GQEPRARPLAPSA
+57 
-70 FRSCPS
+70 
-76 GQLQGHFHEFKGNL
+76 FHEFKGNL
-90 PVISGCWSRFFCAY
+90 PVISGCWGRFFAS

-113 SPFACAADGEEAM
+113 SPFACAADGEEAI

-138 SEQHVASHLPLH
+138 GDQHVASHLSLH

-158 SEELPTLVNTIQQDA
+158 SEELPTLVSTIQQDA

-363 IQVQGHMPPLM
+363 IQQVQGHMPPLM

-408 YPVQFIPSTMAAAA
+408 YPVQFISSTMAAAA
-422 ASGLSP
+422 TSGLSP

-458 TAGAVSPTGIKN
+458 TTGAVSPTGIKN

-507 PTQSLFPASKTSPV
+507 PTQSLFPVSKTSPV
-521 NLPNKS
+521 TLPTKGS
-527 TIPSPIGGSLGRG
+527 IPSPIGGSLARG
-540 SSLGKWKGQ
+540 SS
-549 HQEET
+549 
-554 YELDILSSLNS
+554 LDILSSLNS

-593 QQQQPHGVDGK
+593 QQPHGVDGK
-604 LSTMNNMGL
+604 LSSMNNMGL
-613 NNCRNE
+613 NNCRSE

-630 QLTGKSSEDGKLG
+630 QLTGKSNEDGKLG

-655 EGGATVAEARVYR
+655 EGSKAMNGSAAKLQQYYCWPTGGATVAEARVYR
-668 DARGRAS
+668 DARSRAS

-828 EPSLPVI
+828 EPGLPVI

-845 GSLAGNE
+845 GGLAASE

-880 AEAVSAN
+880 PEAVSAN

>member
-1 MPFTP
+1 MLPSQD
-6 AAQRTRNPPV
+6 AAI
-16 RYHPGARPGN
+16 
-26 RDGASDLESEG
+26 S
-37 GRARAR
+37 
-43 GPFVSYLLGSRRGQ
+43 VSSKINEKR
-57 GQEPRARPLAPSA
+57 
-70 FRSCPS
+70 
-76 GQLQGHFHEFKGNL
+76 
-90 PVISGCWSRFFCAY
+90 
-104 LRMSSKQAT
+104 RMSSKQAT

-138 SEQHVASHLPLH
+138 SDQHMASHLPLH

-193 SLYSFRNTSTSPHK
+193 PLYSFRNTSTSPHK

-363 IQVQGHMPPLM
+363 IQQVQGHMPPLM

-458 TAGAVSPTGIKN
+458 TAGTVSPTGIKN

-521 NLPNKS
+521 TLPNKS
-527 TIPSPIGGSLGRG
+527 SIPSPIGGSLGRG
-540 SSLGKWKGQ
+540 SSLGKWKSQ

-604 LSTMNNMGL
+604 LSSMNNMGL

-619 KERTRFENLGP
+619 KERTRFENLGS

-655 EGGATVAEARVYR
+655 EGNKAMNGSAAKLQQYYCWPTGGATVAEARVYR

-835 QSTYGMKTDG
+835 QSTYGMKTEG

-880 AEAVSAN
+880 PEAVSAN

>member
-1 MPFTP
+1 
-6 AAQRTRNPPV
+6 
-16 RYHPGARPGN
+16 
-26 RDGASDLESEG
+26 
-37 GRARAR
+37 
-43 GPFVSYLLGSRRGQ
+43 
-57 GQEPRARPLAPSA
+57 
-70 FRSCPS
+70 
-76 GQLQGHFHEFKGNL
+76 
-90 PVISGCWSRFFCAY
+90 
-104 LRMSSKQAT
+104 MSSKQAT
-113 SPFACAADGEEAM
+113 SPFACAPDGEEVM

-138 SEQHVASHLPLH
+138 SDQHVASHLPLH
-150 PIMHNKPH
+150 PIVHNKPH

-527 TIPSPIGGSLGRG
+527 SIPSPIGGSLGRG

-604 LSTMNNMGL
+604 LSTMSNMGL

-655 EGGATVAEARVYR
+655 EGSKAMNGSAAKLQQYYCWPTGGATVAEARVYR

-880 AEAVSAN
+880 PEAVSAN